1 MIDKLNGISVQT
13 FTGNKKTPEKKLPAK
28 VNTHEPKQV
37 VVVSKKGADAMRNA
51 VMATIAAVGLAAT
64 APTMQSCSDDLDVTV
79 NDSLINTLTI
89 DYNPQELSPET
100 LIVYKDSI
108 VNDTIWQ
115 TDTIYKDS
123 VVNDTVWQTDNDTV
137 YVNLPGDTIRDTIY
151 VDVPIYLP
159 GDTIRDTI
167 YVEKPGETV
176 YIEPDYESEAADS
189 LIAHCKNLGFDF
201 DGEGTIPVRL
211 NVFDQWN
218 TTNHDLVFDGKASS
232 EEKMVFID
240 EAKDYSKSSTDPEIR
255 YNRIEFSPDYG
266 RGLTNHLYKAPT
278 AGVKPSSAAAWVEA
292 AKTCNS
298 YVGEGIIDISEYD
311 DDGELSLIGNF
322 EKSNQA
328 DIDFFENRFVEDDEI
343 DTYNWTQAKVT
354 LASPKK

>member
-1 MIDKLNGISVQT
+1 MIDKLNGINSQT
-13 FTGNKKTPEKKLPAK
+13 FTGGKKTAEKKLPVRANTPEKK
-28 VNTHEPKQV
+28 QV
-37 VVVSKKGADAMRNA
+37 TVLSQKGADALRNYA
-51 VMATIAAVGLAAT
+51 MATIAALGLTAAV
-64 APTMQSCSDDLDVTV
+64 PTMQSCSPDVDVETSLENSLYYTEKQLD
-79 NDSLINTLTI
+79 
-89 DYNPQELSPET
+89 PET
-100 LIVYKDSI
+100 LVVYKDSI

-115 TDTIYKDS
+115 TVADTITKDS
-123 VVNDTVWQTDNDTV
+123 IV
-137 YVNLPGDTIRDTIY
+137 YVE
-151 VDVPIYLP
+151 VPVYLP
-159 GDTIRDTI
+159 GDTIHDTI
-167 YVEKPGETV
+167 YIEKPAETV

-189 LIAHCKNLGFDF
+189 LIAHCKNLGFEF
-201 DGEGTIPVRL
+201 DGEGSIPVRL
-211 NVFDQWN
+211 NVFDRCN
-218 TTNHDLVFDGKASS
+218 TTNHDLVLDGKASS